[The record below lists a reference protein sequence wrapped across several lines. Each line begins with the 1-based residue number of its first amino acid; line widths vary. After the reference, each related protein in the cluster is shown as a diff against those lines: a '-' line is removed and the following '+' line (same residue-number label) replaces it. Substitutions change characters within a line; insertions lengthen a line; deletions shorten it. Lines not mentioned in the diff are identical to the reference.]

1 MRYSISLPDVSALC
15 DLRESVGYDRAESD
29 YPEAFDAY
37 TAMVSAYEGDQLVG
51 WCAALDDGVRH
62 SFIVDVIVHPDY
74 RRRGIGQRLVADGMA
89 IERLSGITIFH
100 ADFAESNAAF
110 YSSCGFRICHG
121 AVLDE
126 GA

>member
-15 DLRESVGYDRAESD
+15 DLRQTVGYGRAESD
-29 YPEAFDAY
+29 YP
-37 TAMVSAYEGDQLVG
+37 
-51 WCAALDDGVRH
+51 
-62 SFIVDVIVHPDY
+62 
-74 RRRGIGQRLVADGMA
+74 A

-100 ADFAESNAAF
+100 ADFAEANAAF
-110 YSSCGFRICHG
+110 YASCGFRIWHG